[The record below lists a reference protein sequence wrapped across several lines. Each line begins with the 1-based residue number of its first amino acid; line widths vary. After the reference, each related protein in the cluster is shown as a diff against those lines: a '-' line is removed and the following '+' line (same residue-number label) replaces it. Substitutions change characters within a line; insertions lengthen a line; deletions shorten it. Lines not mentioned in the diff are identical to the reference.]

1 MTMPEKEIL
10 PHAIDVVDGVV
21 VVVVTVSEVF
31 SPGEMLSFSVKTN
44 SFNIQNLLLGQ
55 LVKIS
60 SIVHY
65 RTAQRL
71 VPGQCRS
78 HLCCHTE
85 SHTC

>member
-10 PHAIDVVDGVV
+10 PHAIDVVDGAVV
-21 VVVVTVSEVF
+21 VVATVSEVF

-44 SFNIQNLLLGQ
+44 SFNTQNLLLGHF
-55 LVKIS
+55 VKIS

-71 VPGQCRS
+71 VPVQCMS
-78 HLCCHTE
+78 HLCCHSQT
-85 SHTC
+85 HT